1 MKNVLFIAPT
11 TYQLPLTENLKKKF
25 ITLSEVCNVSVLA
38 FANSKTF
45 LNETYGN
52 FYLNKKIKNRLI
64 NYFRIIQISIFTTN
78 KIIKK
83 ENIDIV
89 CFQDPVSSFFSIN
102 DFLEF
107 VSVITILG
115 TYAFK
120 FLSIDGISNFSILFL
135 KVRRAEVKI
144 VVETHGDFIETLS
157 LEKNLVLPRLY
168 KKLFYIMAKYSIGK
182 SNIIR
187 AVSSSTEQQVL
198 DIDSSKSVV
207 RFPAW
212 IDFKDFQNIE
222 PKPLSKD
229 KFNILFIGSVTDRKK
244 PHMIIEAIQRINDK
258 SYHLSIVGPAPNE
271 KYFKELKDLIG
282 KSDLQNQVS
291 LIGPV
296 DRESVKDYYSTSNL
310 MILPSISE
318 GLARVIFE
326 SQVAMC
332 PVLVTDA
339 PGMSDIVIDGQTG
352 YVFESNNLDSLSL
365 KIEYIKNNYDEASL
379 VAKNAKGF
387 ILSNYSEDNFKF
399 SFKKLFDTV

>member
-64 NYFRIIQISIFTTN
+64 NYFRIIQISIFTTH

-89 CFQDPVSSFFSIN
+89 CFQDPVSSF
-102 DFLEF
+102 
-107 VSVITILG
+107 
-115 TYAFK
+115 
-120 FLSIDGISNFSILFL
+120 FSILFL

-157 LEKNLVLPRLY
+157 LEKNLVLPSLY

-244 PHMIIEAIQRINDK
+244 PHMIIEAIQRIDDK

-271 KYFKELKDLIG
+271 KYFKELKDLID

-365 KIEYIKNNYDEASL
+365 KIEYIKNNYEEASL

>member
-64 NYFRIIQISIFTTN
+64 NYFRIIQISIFTTH

-89 CFQDPVSSFFSIN
+89 CFQDPVSSF
-102 DFLEF
+102 
-107 VSVITILG
+107 
-115 TYAFK
+115 
-120 FLSIDGISNFSILFL
+120 FSILFL

-271 KYFKELKDLIG
+271 KYFKELKDLIDKLG
-282 KSDLQNQVS
+282 LQNQVS

-365 KIEYIKNNYDEASL
+365 KIEYINNNYDEASL

>member
-64 NYFRIIQISIFTTN
+64 NYFRIIQISIFTTH

-89 CFQDPVSSFFSIN
+89 CFQDPVSSF
-102 DFLEF
+102 
-107 VSVITILG
+107 
-115 TYAFK
+115 
-120 FLSIDGISNFSILFL
+120 FSILFL

-222 PKPLSKD
+222 PKPFSKD

-244 PHMIIEAIQRINDK
+244 PHMIIEAIQRIYDK

-271 KYFKELKDLIG
+271 KYFKELKDLID

-352 YVFESNNLDSLSL
+352 YVFESNNLDSLSI
-365 KIEYIKNNYDEASL
+365 KIEYIKNNYEEASL

>member
-11 TYQLPLTENLKKKF
+11 TYQLPLSENLKKKF

-64 NYFRIIQISIFTTN
+64 NYFRIIQISIFTTH

-89 CFQDPVSSFFSIN
+89 CFQDPVSSF
-102 DFLEF
+102 
-107 VSVITILG
+107 
-115 TYAFK
+115 
-120 FLSIDGISNFSILFL
+120 FSILFL

-157 LEKNLVLPRLY
+157 LEKNLVLPMLY

-222 PKPLSKD
+222 PKPFSKD

-271 KYFKELKDLIG
+271 KYFKELKDLID

>member
-38 FANSKTF
+38 FGNSKTF

-64 NYFRIIQISIFTTN
+64 NYFRIIQISIFTTH

-89 CFQDPVSSFFSIN
+89 CFQDPVSSF
-102 DFLEF
+102 
-107 VSVITILG
+107 
-115 TYAFK
+115 
-120 FLSIDGISNFSILFL
+120 FSILFL

-244 PHMIIEAIQRINDK
+244 PHMIIEAIQRSNDK
-258 SYHLSIVGPAPNE
+258 SYNLSIVGPAPNE
-271 KYFKELKDLIG
+271 KYFKELKDLID

-296 DRESVKDYYSTSNL
+296 DRESVKDYYSSSNL

-365 KIEYIKNNYDEASL
+365 KIEYINNNYDEASL

>member
-64 NYFRIIQISIFTTN
+64 NYFRIIQISIFTTH

-89 CFQDPVSSFFSIN
+89 CFQDPVSSF
-102 DFLEF
+102 
-107 VSVITILG
+107 
-115 TYAFK
+115 
-120 FLSIDGISNFSILFL
+120 FSILFL

-244 PHMIIEAIQRINDK
+244 PHMIIEAIQRIDDK

-271 KYFKELKDLIG
+271 KYFKELKDLID

>member
-52 FYLNKKIKNRLI
+52 FYLNKKIKNRLL
-64 NYFRIIQISIFTTN
+64 NYFRIIQISIFTTY

-89 CFQDPVSSFFSIN
+89 CFQDPVSSF
-102 DFLEF
+102 
-107 VSVITILG
+107 
-115 TYAFK
+115 
-120 FLSIDGISNFSILFL
+120 FSILFL

-157 LEKNLVLPRLY
+157 LEKNLFLPSLY
-168 KKLFYIMAKYSIGK
+168 KKLFYIMAKYSIAK

-271 KYFKELKDLIG
+271 KYFKELKDLIDKLG
-282 KSDLQNQVS
+282 LQNQVS

-296 DRESVKDYYSTSNL
+296 DRESVKDYYSSSNL

-365 KIEYIKNNYDEASL
+365 KIEYIKNNYEEASL

>member
-45 LNETYGN
+45 FNETYGN

-64 NYFRIIQISIFTTN
+64 NYFRIIQISIFTTH

-89 CFQDPVSSFFSIN
+89 CFQDPVSSF
-102 DFLEF
+102 
-107 VSVITILG
+107 
-115 TYAFK
+115 
-120 FLSIDGISNFSILFL
+120 FSILFL

-258 SYHLSIVGPAPNE
+258 SYNLSIVGPAPNE
-271 KYFKELKDLIG
+271 KYFKEVKDLID

-365 KIEYIKNNYDEASL
+365 KIEYINNNYDEASL

>member
-25 ITLSEVCNVSVLA
+25 ITLSEVCNVSVVA

-64 NYFRIIQISIFTTN
+64 NYFRIIQISIFTTH

-89 CFQDPVSSFFSIN
+89 CFQDPVSSF
-102 DFLEF
+102 
-107 VSVITILG
+107 
-115 TYAFK
+115 
-120 FLSIDGISNFSILFL
+120 FSILFL

-157 LEKNLVLPRLY
+157 LEKNLVLPMLY

-271 KYFKELKDLIG
+271 KYFKELKDLID

-365 KIEYIKNNYDEASL
+365 KIEYIKNNYEEASL

>member
-64 NYFRIIQISIFTTN
+64 NYFRIIQISIFTTH

-89 CFQDPVSSFFSIN
+89 CFQDPVSSF
-102 DFLEF
+102 
-107 VSVITILG
+107 
-115 TYAFK
+115 
-120 FLSIDGISNFSILFL
+120 FSILFL

-258 SYHLSIVGPAPNE
+258 SYNLSIVGPAPNE
-271 KYFKELKDLIG
+271 KYFKELKDLID

-296 DRESVKDYYSTSNL
+296 DRESVKNYYSTSNL

>member
-64 NYFRIIQISIFTTN
+64 NYFRIIQISIFTTY

-89 CFQDPVSSFFSIN
+89 CFQDPVSSF
-102 DFLEF
+102 
-107 VSVITILG
+107 
-115 TYAFK
+115 
-120 FLSIDGISNFSILFL
+120 FSILFL

-244 PHMIIEAIQRINDK
+244 PHMIIEAIQQINDK

-271 KYFKELKDLIG
+271 KYFKELKDLID

-352 YVFESNNLDSLSL
+352 YVFKSNNLDSLSL

>member
-64 NYFRIIQISIFTTN
+64 NYFRIIQISIFTTH

-89 CFQDPVSSFFSIN
+89 CFQDPVSSF
-102 DFLEF
+102 
-107 VSVITILG
+107 
-115 TYAFK
+115 
-120 FLSIDGISNFSILFL
+120 FSILFL

-157 LEKNLVLPRLY
+157 LEKNLVLPMLY

-258 SYHLSIVGPAPNE
+258 SYNLSIVGPAPNE
-271 KYFKELKDLIG
+271 KYFKELKDLVD

-291 LIGPV
+291 LIGPG

>member
-25 ITLSEVCNVSVLA
+25 ITLSEVCSVSVLA

-64 NYFRIIQISIFTTN
+64 NYFRIIQISIFTTH

-89 CFQDPVSSFFSIN
+89 CFQDPVSSF
-102 DFLEF
+102 
-107 VSVITILG
+107 
-115 TYAFK
+115 
-120 FLSIDGISNFSILFL
+120 FSILFL

-157 LEKNLVLPRLY
+157 LEKNLVLPSLY

-258 SYHLSIVGPAPNE
+258 SYNLSIVGPAPNE
-271 KYFKELKDLIG
+271 KYFKELKDLID

>member
-52 FYLNKKIKNRLI
+52 FYLNKKIKNRLL
-64 NYFRIIQISIFTTN
+64 NYFRIIQISIFTIY

-89 CFQDPVSSFFSIN
+89 CFQDPVSSFFSI
-102 DFLEF
+102 
-107 VSVITILG
+107 
-115 TYAFK
+115 
-120 FLSIDGISNFSILFL
+120 LFL
-135 KVRRAEVKI
+135 KARRSEVKI
-144 VVETHGDFIETLS
+144 IVETHGDFIETLS

-271 KYFKELKDLIG
+271 KYFKELKDLID

>member
-52 FYLNKKIKNRLI
+52 FYLNKKIKNRLL
-64 NYFRIIQISIFTTN
+64 NYFRIIQISIFTTY

-89 CFQDPVSSFFSIN
+89 CFQDPVSSF
-102 DFLEF
+102 
-107 VSVITILG
+107 
-115 TYAFK
+115 
-120 FLSIDGISNFSILFL
+120 FSILFL

-157 LEKNLVLPRLY
+157 LEKNLVLPMLY

-258 SYHLSIVGPAPNE
+258 SYNLSIVGPAPNE
-271 KYFKELKDLIG
+271 KYFKELKDLID

>member
-52 FYLNKKIKNRLI
+52 FYLNKKIKNRLL
-64 NYFRIIQISIFTTN
+64 NYFRIIQISIFTTH

-89 CFQDPVSSFFSIN
+89 CFQDPVSSFFSI
-102 DFLEF
+102 
-107 VSVITILG
+107 
-115 TYAFK
+115 
-120 FLSIDGISNFSILFL
+120 LFL

-144 VVETHGDFIETLS
+144 IVETHGDFIETLS

-271 KYFKELKDLIG
+271 KYFKELKDLID

-365 KIEYIKNNYDEASL
+365 KIEYIKNNYEEASL

>member
-11 TYQLPLTENLKKKF
+11 TYQLPFTENLKKKF

-64 NYFRIIQISIFTTN
+64 NYFRIIQISIFTTH

-89 CFQDPVSSFFSIN
+89 CFQDPVSSFFS
-102 DFLEF
+102 
-107 VSVITILG
+107 S
-115 TYAFK
+115 
-120 FLSIDGISNFSILFL
+120 LFL
-135 KVRRAEVKI
+135 KTRRSEVKI
-144 VVETHGDFIETLS
+144 IFENHGDFIETLS
-157 LEKNLVLPRLY
+157 LEKNLVLPMLY

-271 KYFKELKDLIG
+271 KYFKELKDLID

-365 KIEYIKNNYDEASL
+365 KIEYIKNNYEEASL

>member
-64 NYFRIIQISIFTTN
+64 NYFRIIQISIFTTH

-89 CFQDPVSSFFSIN
+89 CFQDPVSSF
-102 DFLEF
+102 
-107 VSVITILG
+107 
-115 TYAFK
+115 
-120 FLSIDGISNFSILFL
+120 FSILFL

-157 LEKNLVLPRLY
+157 LEKNLVLPSLY

-271 KYFKELKDLIG
+271 KYFKELKHLID

>member
-52 FYLNKKIKNRLI
+52 FYLNKKIKNRLL
-64 NYFRIIQISIFTTN
+64 NYFRIIQISIFTTH

-89 CFQDPVSSFFSIN
+89 CFQDPVSSF
-102 DFLEF
+102 
-107 VSVITILG
+107 
-115 TYAFK
+115 
-120 FLSIDGISNFSILFL
+120 FSILFL

-157 LEKNLVLPRLY
+157 LEKNLVLPMLY

-271 KYFKELKDLIG
+271 KYFKELKDLID

-352 YVFESNNLDSLSL
+352 YVFKSNNLDSLSL

>member
-64 NYFRIIQISIFTTN
+64 NYFRIIQISIFTTH

-89 CFQDPVSSFFSIN
+89 CFQDPVSSF
-102 DFLEF
+102 
-107 VSVITILG
+107 
-115 TYAFK
+115 
-120 FLSIDGISNFSILFL
+120 FSILFL

-244 PHMIIEAIQRINDK
+244 PHMIIEAIQRSNDK

-271 KYFKELKDLIG
+271 KYFKELKDLID

-296 DRESVKDYYSTSNL
+296 DRENVKDYYSTSNL

-365 KIEYIKNNYDEASL
+365 KIEYIKNNYEEASL

>member
-64 NYFRIIQISIFTTN
+64 NYFRIIQISIFTTH

-89 CFQDPVSSFFSIN
+89 CFQDPVSSF
-102 DFLEF
+102 
-107 VSVITILG
+107 
-115 TYAFK
+115 
-120 FLSIDGISNFSILFL
+120 FSILFL

-258 SYHLSIVGPAPNE
+258 SYNLSIVGPAPNE
-271 KYFKELKDLIG
+271 KYFKEVKDLID

-296 DRESVKDYYSTSNL
+296 DRESVKDYYSSSNL

-352 YVFESNNLDSLSL
+352 YVFESNNLDSLVS
-365 KIEYIKNNYDEASL
+365 KIEYIKSNHEEASF

>member
-64 NYFRIIQISIFTTN
+64 NYFRIIQISIFTTH

-89 CFQDPVSSFFSIN
+89 CFQDPVSSF
-102 DFLEF
+102 
-107 VSVITILG
+107 
-115 TYAFK
+115 
-120 FLSIDGISNFSILFL
+120 FSILFL

-157 LEKNLVLPRLY
+157 LEKNLVLPSLY

-222 PKPLSKD
+222 PKPPSKD

-271 KYFKELKDLIG
+271 KYFKELKDLID

>member
-64 NYFRIIQISIFTTN
+64 NYFRIIQISIFTTH

-89 CFQDPVSSFFSIN
+89 CFQDPVSSF
-102 DFLEF
+102 
-107 VSVITILG
+107 
-115 TYAFK
+115 
-120 FLSIDGISNFSILFL
+120 FSILFL

-187 AVSSSTEQQVL
+187 AVSSSTEKQVL

-271 KYFKELKDLIG
+271 KYFKELKDLID

-296 DRESVKDYYSTSNL
+296 DRESVKDYYSSSNL

-365 KIEYIKNNYDEASL
+365 KIEYIKNNYEEASL

>member
-64 NYFRIIQISIFTTN
+64 NYFRIIQISIFTTH

-89 CFQDPVSSFFSIN
+89 CFQDPVSSFFSI
-102 DFLEF
+102 
-107 VSVITILG
+107 
-115 TYAFK
+115 
-120 FLSIDGISNFSILFL
+120 LFL
-135 KVRRAEVKI
+135 KVRRAEIKI

-157 LEKNLVLPRLY
+157 LEKNLVLPMLY

-222 PKPLSKD
+222 PKPPSKD

-271 KYFKELKDLIG
+271 KYFKELKDLID

-365 KIEYIKNNYDEASL
+365 KIEYIKNNYEEASL

>member
-64 NYFRIIQISIFTTN
+64 NYFRIIQISIFTTH

-83 ENIDIV
+83 ENIDTV
-89 CFQDPVSSFFSIN
+89 CFQDPVSSF
-102 DFLEF
+102 
-107 VSVITILG
+107 
-115 TYAFK
+115 
-120 FLSIDGISNFSILFL
+120 FSILFL

-222 PKPLSKD
+222 PKPFSKD

-271 KYFKELKDLIG
+271 KYFKELKDLID

>member
-52 FYLNKKIKNRLI
+52 FYLNKKIKNRLL
-64 NYFRIIQISIFTTN
+64 NYFRIIQISIFTTH

-89 CFQDPVSSFFSIN
+89 CFQDPVSSF
-102 DFLEF
+102 
-107 VSVITILG
+107 
-115 TYAFK
+115 
-120 FLSIDGISNFSILFL
+120 FSILFL

-157 LEKNLVLPRLY
+157 LEKNLVLPMLY

-271 KYFKELKDLIG
+271 KYFKELKDLID

>member
-52 FYLNKKIKNRLI
+52 FYLNKKIKNRLL
-64 NYFRIIQISIFTTN
+64 NYFRIIQISIFTTH

-89 CFQDPVSSFFSIN
+89 CFQDPVSSFFSI
-102 DFLEF
+102 
-107 VSVITILG
+107 
-115 TYAFK
+115 
-120 FLSIDGISNFSILFL
+120 LFL
-135 KVRRAEVKI
+135 KVRRAEVQI
-144 VVETHGDFIETLS
+144 IVETHGDFIETLS
-157 LEKNLVLPRLY
+157 LEKNLVLPSLY

-212 IDFKDFQNIE
+212 IDFMDFQNIE

-258 SYHLSIVGPAPNE
+258 SYHLSIIGPAPNE
-271 KYFKELKDLIG
+271 KYFKELKDLID

-365 KIEYIKNNYDEASL
+365 KIEYIKNNYEEASL

>member
-52 FYLNKKIKNRLI
+52 FYLNKKIKNRLL
-64 NYFRIIQISIFTTN
+64 NYFRIIQISIFTTH

-89 CFQDPVSSFFSIN
+89 CFQDPVSSF
-102 DFLEF
+102 
-107 VSVITILG
+107 
-115 TYAFK
+115 
-120 FLSIDGISNFSILFL
+120 FSILFL

-157 LEKNLVLPRLY
+157 LEKNLVLPMLY

-271 KYFKELKDLIG
+271 KYFKELKDLID

-365 KIEYIKNNYDEASL
+365 KIEYINNNYDEASL

>member
-52 FYLNKKIKNRLI
+52 FYLNKKLKNRLL

-89 CFQDPVSSFFSIN
+89 CFQDPVSSFFSI
-102 DFLEF
+102 
-107 VSVITILG
+107 
-115 TYAFK
+115 
-120 FLSIDGISNFSILFL
+120 LFL
-135 KVRRAEVKI
+135 KVRRSEVKI
-144 VVETHGDFIETLS
+144 IVETHGDFIETLS

-168 KKLFYIMAKYSIGK
+168 KKLFYMMAKYSIGK

-244 PHMIIEAIQRINDK
+244 PHMIIEAIQQINDK

-271 KYFKELKDLIG
+271 KYFKELKDLID

-291 LIGPV
+291 LIGTV

-326 SQVAMC
+326 SQVSMC

-379 VAKNAKGF
+379 VAENAKGF

>member
-64 NYFRIIQISIFTTN
+64 NYFRIIQISIFTTH

-89 CFQDPVSSFFSIN
+89 CFQDPVSSF
-102 DFLEF
+102 
-107 VSVITILG
+107 
-115 TYAFK
+115 
-120 FLSIDGISNFSILFL
+120 FSILFL

-157 LEKNLVLPRLY
+157 LEKNLVLPMLY

-258 SYHLSIVGPAPNE
+258 SYNLSIVGPAPNE
-271 KYFKELKDLIG
+271 KYFKELKDLID

-365 KIEYIKNNYDEASL
+365 KIEYINNNYDEASL

>member
-64 NYFRIIQISIFTTN
+64 NYFRIIQISIFTTH

-89 CFQDPVSSFFSIN
+89 CFQDPVSSF
-102 DFLEF
+102 
-107 VSVITILG
+107 
-115 TYAFK
+115 
-120 FLSIDGISNFSILFL
+120 FSILFL

-157 LEKNLVLPRLY
+157 LEKNLVLPSLY

-244 PHMIIEAIQRINDK
+244 PHMIIEAIERSNDK
-258 SYHLSIVGPAPNE
+258 SYNLSIVGPAPNE
-271 KYFKELKDLIG
+271 KYFKELKDLID
-282 KSDLQNQVS
+282 KLDLQNQVS

-365 KIEYIKNNYDEASL
+365 RIEYIKNNYDEASL

>member
-64 NYFRIIQISIFTTN
+64 NYFRIIQISIFTTH

-89 CFQDPVSSFFSIN
+89 CFQDPVSSF
-102 DFLEF
+102 
-107 VSVITILG
+107 
-115 TYAFK
+115 
-120 FLSIDGISNFSILFL
+120 FSILFL

-271 KYFKELKDLIG
+271 IYFKELKDLID

-365 KIEYIKNNYDEASL
+365 KIEYIKNNYEEASL

>member
-52 FYLNKKIKNRLI
+52 FYLNKKIKNRLL
-64 NYFRIIQISIFTTN
+64 NYFRIIQISIFTTY

-89 CFQDPVSSFFSIN
+89 CFQDPVSSFFSI
-102 DFLEF
+102 
-107 VSVITILG
+107 
-115 TYAFK
+115 
-120 FLSIDGISNFSILFL
+120 LFL
-135 KVRRAEVKI
+135 KARRTEVKI
-144 VVETHGDFIETLS
+144 IVETHGDFIETLS

-168 KKLFYIMAKYSIGK
+168 KKLFYIMGKYSIGK

-258 SYHLSIVGPAPNE
+258 SYNLSIVGPAPNE
-271 KYFKELKDLIG
+271 KYFKELKDLID

-296 DRESVKDYYSTSNL
+296 DRENVKDYYSTSNL

-365 KIEYIKNNYDEASL
+365 KIEYIKNNYEEASL